1 MKARHEFKH
10 SLNYMD
16 YIILRNKLRAILPHD
31 DNVDANGEYKIRSL
45 YFDTPGDKALLEKL
59 NGFNRREKFRLRRYN
74 DDTQFVRLE
83 KKSKISG
90 LCYKQSASLSR
101 EEVKLLLQGQWDWM
115 IQQERPLVAE
125 LYSKMNGQLL
135 QPKTIVD
142 YVREPFIY
150 PAGNVRITFDRD
162 IRTGLQSKAFLD
174 NDLPTVPAGNEI
186 VLLEVKYDEFI
197 PGFIADLLQ
206 LGNRKASA
214 CSKYALCRI
223 YG

>member
-1 MKARHEFKH
+1 MKPRHEFKH

-16 YIILRNKLRAILPHD
+16 YMILRNKLRAILPHD
-31 DNVDANGEYKIRSL
+31 RNVGENGEYIIHSL

-59 NGFNRREKFRLRRYN
+59 NGVNRREKFRLRRYN
-74 DDTQFVRLE
+74 DDTEFIKLE
-83 KKSKISG
+83 KKSKVNG
-90 LCYKQSASLSR
+90 LSYKESSRLSK
-101 EEVKLLLQGQWDWM
+101 EETTMLLQGNWDWM
-115 IQQERPLVAE
+115 VQQERPLVAE

-142 YVREPFIY
+142 YTREPFTY
-150 PAGNVRITFDRD
+150 RAGNVRITFDRD
-162 IRTGLQSKAFLD
+162 IRTGLRSKDFLGE
-174 NDLPTVPAGNEI
+174 NIPTLPAGDELVI
-186 VLLEVKYDEFI
+186 LEVKYDEFI

-214 CSKYALCRI
+214 CSKYALCRT